1 MWETEQ
7 TCDISSYLECGKL
20 SRLVILLLADDEG
33 NLELG
38 EAALVGRG
46 LGGHQDNQDN
56 DDDINC

>member
-38 EAALVGRG
+38 EAALVGSG
-46 LGGHQDNQDN
+46 LGGHQDDQDN